1 MWEYTYN
8 DAYIYYMN
16 VTLKYKWKEIISR
29 EKRRKKDM
37 IVQMK
42 KKTQIT
48 LSNDTKMQ
56 NVKRKM
62 QNINS
67 SMKIVQR

>member
-1 MWEYTYN
+1 
-8 DAYIYYMN
+8 
-16 VTLKYKWKEIISR
+16 
-29 EKRRKKDM
+29 M

-42 KKTQIT
+42 KKPQIT

-56 NVKRKM
+56 NVMRKM